1 MNPAGRYMSNGN
13 LLAMN
18 TVHTTVGKIS
28 SDTDPCDVPNP
39 PEWCYPTEPAVDPP
53 EKDCSIPGNCPTA
66 KYKTYI
72 DVRHPK
78 TIKIIDRNKGTV
90 S

>member
-1 MNPAGRYMSNGN
+1 MNNANILSMH
-13 LLAMN
+13 
-18 TVHTTVGKIS
+18 TVHTTIGRLS

-39 PEWCYPTEPAVDPP
+39 PAWCLPNGQGENDGDLPCLGD
-53 EKDCSIPGNCPTA
+53 DCNKKGL
-66 KYKTYI
+66 YKTYI

-78 TIKIIDRNKGTV
+78 IVKVIDRNKGTV

>member
-1 MNPAGRYMSNGN
+1 MQ
-13 LLAMN
+13 
-18 TVHTTVGKIS
+18 TVHTTIGKLS
-28 SDTDPCDVPNP
+28 SDTDPCEVPNP
-39 PEWCYPTEPAVDPP
+39 PAWCL
-53 EKDCSIPGNCPTA
+53 PGNNNIADDAPCYGDNCDKKA

-78 TIKIIDRNKGTV
+78 IVKVIDRNKGTV